1 MSRNVKLVLEYEG
14 THYHGWQAQPGAPTV
29 EGVLRNALAS
39 LTGESPAIVAAGR
52 TDAGV
57 HALGQVVN
65 FKLEREFPVDQ
76 LAGALNARLP
86 RDIAVRNAQVVD
98 DEFNARYSAKARVY
112 AYRIRQ
118 GLPREAYQRQ
128 YAWGLHDQLDV
139 ATMQAA
145 ALQLEGTHDFS
156 AFGRSPR
163 PGGHTVR
170 RVHDVTVT
178 AIGEWVTIAIAA
190 DAFLYGMVRRIAAAL
205 VDIGLR
211 RRTPDWINS
220 LLDGSAVALRLA
232 PAQGLVQIGVEY

>member
-1 MSRNVKLVLEYEG
+1 MNVKLLLEYEG
-14 THYHGWQAQPGAPTV
+14 TRYHGWQSQPGAPTV
-29 EGVLRNALAS
+29 EGVLRNTLAA

-65 FKLEREFPVDQ
+65 FKLEKPFPIEQ
-76 LAGALNARLP
+76 LPGALNARLP
-86 RDIAVRNAQVVD
+86 RDIAVRNAQIVD
-98 DEFNARYSAKARVY
+98 EGFSARYSAKVRRY

-118 GLPREAYQRQ
+118 GLPRDAYERQ
-128 YAWGLHDQLDV
+128 YAWGIHSRLDV
-139 ATMQAA
+139 SAMQAA
-145 ALQLEGTHDFS
+145 AEQLKGTHDFR

-170 RVHDVTVT
+170 RVHEVSVSLM
-178 AIGEWVTIAIAA
+178 GECVTIAIAA

-205 VDIGLR
+205 VDVGLGR
-211 RRTPDWINS
+211 RSSAWINS

-232 PAQGLVQIGVEY
+232 PAQGLVQVGVEY